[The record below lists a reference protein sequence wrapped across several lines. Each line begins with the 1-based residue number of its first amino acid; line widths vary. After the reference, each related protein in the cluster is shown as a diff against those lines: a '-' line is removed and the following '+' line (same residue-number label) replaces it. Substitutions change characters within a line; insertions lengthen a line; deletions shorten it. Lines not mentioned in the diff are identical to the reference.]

1 MSVNNDNVETSFYSG
16 SPISVHDA
24 CDRLIRLIFFPSD
37 CRLPKTIVTLFK
49 MTNNN
54 YHPEASIRCVECSQ
68 ILTQSNKEDG
78 LIFCIHNVS
87 AHLLNI
93 VQYNAYHGC
102 VDCFIKGVAIGK
114 QIYFSFSEQV
124 EKLKNYEFYLK
135 NYSHIP
141 HRSIQGKKGLSP
153 LLTLLQVPD
162 QTPCDSMHLIYH
174 GHAKT
179 LLKL

>member
-24 CDRLIRLIFFPSD
+24 CDRLIRL
-37 CRLPKTIVTLFK
+37 
-49 MTNNN
+49 
-54 YHPEASIRCVECSQ
+54 ASIHCVECSQ
-68 ILTQSNKEDG
+68 ILTQSNEEDG
-78 LIFCIHNVS
+78 LIFCIHN
-87 AHLLNI
+87 
-93 VQYNAYHGC
+93 
-102 VDCFIKGVAIGK
+102 GVAIGK

>member
-24 CDRLIRLIFFPSD
+24 CDRLIRLNFFPSD

-54 YHPEASIRCVECSQ
+54 YHPEASIHCVECSQ
-68 ILTQSNKEDG
+68 ILTQSNEEDG
-78 LIFCIHNVS
+78 LIFCIHN
-87 AHLLNI
+87 
-93 VQYNAYHGC
+93 
-102 VDCFIKGVAIGK
+102 GVAIGK